1 MMSTGYSW
9 ITKAKTIA
17 KSRYSRRGI
26 RSCGDALNDL
36 IPSPGPPAVSP
47 SRGFSLLEICPF
59 WLSGLCME
67 MGPKYQK
74 THITHRLSS
83 SSYWTTCW
91 KEGEKENLDLLP
103 LLRMGFQS
111 QNIVQRS
118 FSPLVFQL
126 GSANPLRGHP
136 GQRQQGRRS
145 ERAKLQA
152 PSFTSS
158 TKATP

>member
-1 MMSTGYSW
+1 MDYKGKNNCQEQIQSQGYQVLRWCSEW
-9 ITKAKTIA
+9 PHPKPRATC
-17 KSRYSRRGI
+17 SVSLRG
-26 RSCGDALNDL
+26 LF
-36 IPSPGPPAVSP
+36 PG
-47 SRGFSLLEICPF
+47 GFSLLELCPF
-59 WLSGLCME
+59 WLSGLCIE

-74 THITHRLSS
+74 THIIHRLSS

-103 LLRMGFQS
+103 LRRMGFQS

-136 GQRQQGRRS
+136 GQRQERRS
-145 ERAKLQA
+145 EQAKLQLRHSLYQ
-152 PSFTSS
+152 PKELLLVS
-158 TKATP
+158 